1 MTCLLQSFYGALS
14 GIALHTGISKLPLH
28 FYFSSQTTQDYVQ
41 KPSNLRRKESKFHV
55 YTLAREGTV
64 SLGVFPHVNL
74 IISSAVQGRLMLCQ
88 DTCTD
93 PTGKS
98 VLTPCKAVW
107 QEQDQV
113 REVHRMGDTVSHPY
127 SVLLST
133 LPRTRKKEKEIKLK
147 EKHNVMQSRFI

>member
-1 MTCLLQSFYGALS
+1 MTCLLQSFHGALS
-14 GIALHTGISKLPLH
+14 GIALHICISKLPLH
-28 FYFSSQTTQDYVQ
+28 FYFSTQITQDYVQ
-41 KPSNLRRKESKFHV
+41 KPSNLRRKGSKFHV

-98 VLTPCKAVW
+98 VLTPCKAVARAGSS
-107 QEQDQV
+107 ERSSQDGRHSFPSLLCPPLYFTWNSQK
-113 REVHRMGDTVSHPY
+113 RERNLAEGKTQTM
-127 SVLLST
+127 
-133 LPRTRKKEKEIKLK
+133 
-147 EKHNVMQSRFI
+147 

>member
-1 MTCLLQSFYGALS
+1 MRRAFGFYLQHENIANHFRELLDCQWR
-14 GIALHTGISKLPLH
+14 IK
-28 FYFSSQTTQDYVQ
+28 DVQ

>member
-1 MTCLLQSFYGALS
+1 MTCLLQSFHGALS
-14 GIALHTGISKLPLH
+14 GIALHIGISKLPLH

-41 KPSNLRRKESKFHV
+41 KPSNLRRKGSKFHV

-74 IISSAVQGRLMLCQ
+74 IISSAVQGRLCSARTPAQ
-88 DTCTD
+88 AQQVNWSS
-93 PTGKS
+93 P
-98 VLTPCKAVW
+98 PCKAVW

-133 LPRTRKKEKEIKLK
+133 LPGTSKKEKEIELK
-147 EKHNVMQSRFI
+147 EKHIQCDAE

>member
-1 MTCLLQSFYGALS
+1 MTCLLQSFHGALC
-14 GIALHTGISKLPLH
+14 GIALHICISKLPLH
-28 FYFSSQTTQDYVQ
+28 FYFSSQTTQGYVQ
-41 KPSNLRRKESKFHV
+41 KPSNLRRKVSKVHV

-133 LPRTRKKEKEIKLK
+133 LPGTRKKRERNRAEGKIQT
-147 EKHNVMQSRFI
+147 M